1 MELTMAE
8 VSHIRA
14 RRENWTRV
22 GPVVTQLDESE
33 IAAVEERA
41 TASIADPGPLGL
53 WALATGSWIFG
64 VTVAAF
70 PQSTLTAT
78 IPILLLFAGV
88 AQFIAGLYGFRRT
101 NVLMATAFCSFGA
114 LYAVLGLFSAMDAS
128 NSLAG
133 VADAPVI
140 QGFLLV
146 SFGFISLAL
155 AIAAM
160 RTNAVLVA
168 VFATLCVG
176 FTLIGISHFAGAA
189 EGWGVLSTIGG
200 WFLCASAVFA
210 YYAGMAM
217 VVNSTWQRTAM
228 PMGGQP

>member
-1 MELTMAE
+1 MAE

-14 RRENWTRV
+14 RRENWTRG
-22 GPVVTQLDESE
+22 GPVVTQLDDSE

-41 TASIADPGPLGL
+41 TASIADPAPMGL

-64 VTVAAF
+64 ATIAAF
-70 PQSTLTAT
+70 PPSTLTAT

-88 AQFIAGLYGFRRT
+88 AQFIAGLYGYRRT

-114 LYAVLGLFSAMDAS
+114 LYAALGLFYAMDAS
-128 NSLAG
+128 NSLIG

-176 FTLIGISHFAGAA
+176 FTLIGIPYLAGTP
-189 EGWGVLSTIGG
+189 EGWGVISAIGG
-200 WFLCASAVFA
+200 WFLCASALFA
-210 YYAGMAM
+210 FYAGMAM
-217 VVNSTWQRTAM
+217 VVNSTWQRTVF
-228 PMGGQP
+228 PIGGQP